1 MINVIEGDDG
11 VRMLDVDAYLN
22 TFQKIRISKDLTLQV
37 GKFTVDDIAK
47 TKALGQEFL
56 EKQKQSESDG
66 QPLDEAEV
74 FANLIDQ
81 LMIVLKRE
89 NPTLE
94 RNQLEHLPPAAINGI
109 FKFVLKEGMG
119 LGEGHGSAT
128 VEAVKTATTSASV

>member
-1 MINVIEGDDG
+1 MINVVQGEDG

-47 TKALGQEFL
+47 TKALGQGFI
-56 EKQKQSESDG
+56 EKQKQSEADG
-66 QPLDEAEV
+66 KPLDEGEV

-81 LMIVLKRE
+81 LMIVLKRD

-94 RNQLEHLPPAAINGI
+94 RSQLADLPPAAINGI
-109 FKFVLKEGMG
+109 FKFVLQEGMG
-119 LGEGHGSAT
+119 LEKGLGKDT
-128 VEAVKTATTSASV
+128 VEAVKTATTSALA